1 MFLKYQIDLHL
12 QTKMTLELTSLNHFA
27 VIFNLMLSKWLYE
40 GHSPQV
46 HIDNRCSS
54 SH

>member
-27 VIFNLMLSKWLYE
+27 VTFNQMLSKMKAIPLKFT
-40 GHSPQV
+40 
-46 HIDNRCSS
+46 
-54 SH
+54 